1 MMTVKIDRYEIQG
14 GMYHSRSGKGKIIF
28 DYLTNATICFFDTDS
43 EETNQVLAELI
54 LKELN
59 SGKYEDGDVE

>member
-1 MMTVKIDRYEIQG
+1 MNRYEIQG

-28 DYLTNATICFFDTDS
+28 DYLTSTTICFFDTDN
-43 EETNQVLAELI
+43 EATNQILAELI

-59 SGKYEDGDVE
+59 SGKYEDDDIE